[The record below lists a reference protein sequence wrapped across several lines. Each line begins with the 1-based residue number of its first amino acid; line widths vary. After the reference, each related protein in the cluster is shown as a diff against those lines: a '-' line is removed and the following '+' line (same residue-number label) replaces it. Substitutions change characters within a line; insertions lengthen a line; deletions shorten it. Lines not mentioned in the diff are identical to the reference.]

1 MGSQPAE
8 RAEGSLSGLES
19 SPAYNSERSA
29 RSGELDR
36 GSHDE
41 MGSENGAI
49 LSDRDG
55 LQKLAKGVIV
65 SKP

>member
-1 MGSQPAE
+1 MGSHPAE

-49 LSDRDG
+49 LSDRGG

-65 SKP
+65 SEP